1 MAHNNSVPRAPEGVE
16 VIKDNLSRLPNRP
29 GVYRMFDA
37 AGELL
42 YVGKAK
48 SLKNR
53 VGNYA
58 KMGGHTQRI
67 ALMISLTASMEF
79 VVTESETEALLLEA
93 NLIKRLKPR
102 FNIILRDD
110 KSFPYIL
117 IRRDHPAPQVVKYRG
132 SKKIKGEY
140 FGPFASAN
148 SVNRTLDT
156 LQKAFLLRDCTDSVF
171 DQRSRPCMQYQ
182 IKRCAG
188 PCVDLISERD
198 YQKLADQAAD
208 FLRGKVVSL
217 HEQLAQD
224 MEAASEAMEFEKA
237 AALRDRIRAIAAV
250 RASQDIN
257 PEGVEEADVFAV
269 AMDGGVSCVQVFF
282 YRSGQNWGTKAY
294 YPKHER
300 DANEADILAAFLVQ
314 FYDDRPPP
322 KLILTSHTPD
332 QFELIE
338 EALALRA
345 DRKIEIRAPQRGG
358 KRELV
363 MQALNN
369 AREALSRKLA
379 ETSSQARLLEEV
391 RKVFELEDTPR
402 RIEVYDNSHI
412 QGTNAVGGMVVADA
426 EGFDKKSYRKFNI
439 KDQDLEPGDDYG
451 MMREVFRRRFSR
463 LMKEAGIES
472 APTEATSF
480 PGEPVAHPGPSILD
494 PGSTS
499 SSGKAGSK
507 NLAHSGTAQPDP
519 ETGRVEPPHEQGEGA
534 AAPASAGNS
543 SEQTSTSDH
552 AGATSPNSEAGGT
565 AGEQNVK
572 PALSA
577 THREGGAVA
586 GGQNKE
592 TETST
597 TINSPHPHEQ
607 REGATS
613 PNSEAGGTAG
623 EQEVKTRR
631 DKLRASPNYPDLV
644 LIDGGLGQLNAV
656 LEVFREIGLTPDDV
670 TLVSIAKG
678 PDRDAGREKFF
689 RPNKAPF
696 MLPETA
702 PVLYY
707 LQRLRDEAHRWAI
720 GAHRSKRSADIK
732 KNPLDEIEGIGPARK
747 KALLHRFGSA
757 RAISRAKLADIAT
770 VDGVNQALAERIYNF
785 FHGS

>member
-1 MAHNNSVPRAPEGVE
+1 MAHNNSVPAAPQGVE
-16 VIKDNLSRLPNRP
+16 VIKDNLTRLPNKP
-29 GVYRMFDA
+29 GVYRMFGKD
-37 AGELL
+37 GDLL

-67 ALMISLTASMEF
+67 ALMISLTVSMEF

-117 IRRDHPAPQVVKYRG
+117 IRRDHRAPQVVKYRG

-156 LQKAFLLRDCTDSVF
+156 LQKAFLLRDCTDAVF
-171 DQRSRPCMQYQ
+171 EQRSRPCMQYQ

-217 HEQLAQD
+217 HEQLATD

-269 AMDGGVSCVQVFF
+269 AQDGGVSCVQVFF

-294 YPKHER
+294 YPKHEK
-300 DANEADILAAFLVQ
+300 DSSEADILAAFLVQ
-314 FYDDRPPP
+314 FYDERPPP

-332 QFELIE
+332 QSALIE

-369 AREALSRKLA
+369 AKEALSRKLA
-379 ETSSQARLLEEV
+379 ETASQARLLEEV
-391 RKVFELEDTPR
+391 KKVFELDETPR

-412 QGTNAVGGMVVADA
+412 QGTNAVGGMVVANA
-426 EGFDKKSYRKFNI
+426 EGFDKKNYRKFNI

-463 LMKEAGIES
+463 LMKEADVNAE
-472 APTEATSF
+472 
-480 PGEPVAHPGPSILD
+480 
-494 PGSTS
+494 
-499 SSGKAGSK
+499 
-507 NLAHSGTAQPDP
+507 
-519 ETGRVEPPHEQGEGA
+519 ET
-534 AAPASAGNS
+534 
-543 SEQTSTSDH
+543 H
-552 AGATSPNSEAGGT
+552 AGLNVEERRKKLKATE
-565 AGEQNVK
+565 
-572 PALSA
+572 
-577 THREGGAVA
+577 
-586 GGQNKE
+586 
-592 TETST
+592 
-597 TINSPHPHEQ
+597 
-607 REGATS
+607 
-613 PNSEAGGTAG
+613 
-623 EQEVKTRR
+623 
-631 DKLRASPNYPDLV
+631 NYPDLV

-656 LEVFREIGLTPDDV
+656 LEVFREIGLVPDDV